1 MTMICVACEKCFEID
16 HFAAW
21 LCECHC
27 HGQSAAN
34 ASTTDPLV
42 PEQKETPWFVN
53 AAKLIGDGSRPN
65 FSKHPGRVLYALRA
79 Q

>member
-1 MTMICVACEKCFEID
+1 MLRDRSLCSVA
-16 HFAAW
+16 
-21 LCECHC
+21 LRVSLSR
-27 HGQSAAN
+27 QSAAN
-34 ASTTDPLV
+34 ASTTDPPV

-53 AAKLIGDGSRPN
+53 AAKLIGDGSKPN